1 MSFITKFWKTKSTM
15 EVLEDIDQAIKS
27 ISKYKRSSQQ
37 SKEKIFWRL
46 SFFTFFLSV
55 VSAVLLYFFT
65 PQTVTNKV
73 IVTLTFTVS
82 PLIIYFINKFLHWW
96 QNSKVSKYEKQLSD
110 LQEKRKEILEN
121 VMETETY
128 KRAKEILEKFDPETK
143 KKVEDEMMR
152 KNQPTPVPSPVVAA
166 NQELRHRNSNSN
178 GNPRPH
184 QPNGSNVPPGVN
196 RPPLPRPILNSHRTM
211 LDKIMEYCVG
221 DGPSNRFALICKNC
235 YSHNGMALA
244 EEFEYLG
251 YRCAYCRFYND
262 SRKKKP
268 GAPQIFASPKPPTS
282 PSSIK
287 SKSPRI
293 FDNSSLPDHFE
304 SISRRTTP
312 ASSVTGESLPGS
324 EPKDEDKSS
333 DDERVLVDQTSGDH
347 NKVDFAKSLNK
358 DAS

>member
-1 MSFITKFWKTKSTM
+1 
-15 EVLEDIDQAIKS
+15 
-27 ISKYKRSSQQ
+27 
-37 SKEKIFWRL
+37 
-46 SFFTFFLSV
+46 
-55 VSAVLLYFFT
+55 
-65 PQTVTNKV
+65 
-73 IVTLTFTVS
+73 
-82 PLIIYFINKFLHWW
+82 
-96 QNSKVSKYEKQLSD
+96 
-110 LQEKRKEILEN
+110 
-121 VMETETY
+121 
-128 KRAKEILEKFDPETK
+128 
-143 KKVEDEMMR
+143 
-152 KNQPTPVPSPVVAA
+152 
-166 NQELRHRNSNSN
+166 
-178 GNPRPH
+178 
-184 QPNGSNVPPGVN
+184 
-196 RPPLPRPILNSHRTM
+196 
-211 LDKIMEYCVG
+211 MEYCVG

-268 GAPQIFASPKPPTS
+268 GA
-282 PSSIK
+282 
-287 SKSPRI
+287 PRI

>member
-1 MSFITKFWKTKSTM
+1 MTETSLLLTNHPI
-15 EVLEDIDQAIKS
+15 
-27 ISKYKRSSQQ
+27 
-37 SKEKIFWRL
+37 
-46 SFFTFFLSV
+46 FFLC
-55 VSAVLLYFFT
+55 FF
-65 PQTVTNKV
+65 NFLFKSLKKLNFFS
-73 IVTLTFTVS
+73 LT
-82 PLIIYFINKFLHWW
+82 
-96 QNSKVSKYEKQLSD
+96 
-110 LQEKRKEILEN
+110 
-121 VMETETY
+121 
-128 KRAKEILEKFDPETK
+128 
-143 KKVEDEMMR
+143 
-152 KNQPTPVPSPVVAA
+152 
-166 NQELRHRNSNSN
+166 
-178 GNPRPH
+178 
-184 QPNGSNVPPGVN
+184 
-196 RPPLPRPILNSHRTM
+196 
-211 LDKIMEYCVG
+211 
-221 DGPSNRFALICKNC
+221 
-235 YSHNGMALA
+235 
-244 EEFEYLG
+244 G